1 MLQFAFKVDIA
12 IVRKKQV
19 DDDELRRYLL
29 LQEGFANGCVATEE
43 THLIYPNTCLHFEK
57 DYGVKIK
64 GIVVEANSRSKLAY
78 SVLEKGGVG
87 QRCVTLRVFS
97 GPSSTGVIIRILT

>member
-1 MLQFAFKVDIA
+1 MWQCTFKVDIA
-12 IVRKKQV
+12 IVRKKQCDYAV
-19 DDDELRRYLL
+19 KRYLL

-43 THLIYPNTCLHFEK
+43 THLIYPNNSIHFEK

-87 QRCVTLRVFS
+87 QRCVTLRVFA
-97 GPSSTGVIIRILT
+97 GPFPAGIIIKILT

>member
-1 MLQFAFKVDIA
+1 MWKCTFKVDIT

-19 DDDELRRYLL
+19 DDDALKRYLL

-43 THLIYPNTCLHFEK
+43 THLLYPNTCLHFEE

-64 GIVVEANSRSKLAY
+64 GIVVEANSISSLAY
-78 SVLEKGGVG
+78 CVLKKGGVG
-87 QRCVTLRVFS
+87 QTYVTLRVS
-97 GPSSTGVIIRILT
+97 AGPSSAGVIIKILT